1 MDLRQLAL
9 ASVFQVI
16 LAPYSLITYLTDP
29 KTAVTAL
36 TQMRAMLVRDG
47 RLVIDAFIPRPVESF
62 ADFRLDYRRPH
73 GEQMLERHKRITA
86 HADGT
91 NRIERRYRLLAPDGS
106 LRDEFHTD
114 ETIRPYS
121 PDSIAAL
128 AQAAGLRAERWV
140 FDYGANGDATNS
152 RFATAVLLAA

>member
-1 MDLRQLAL
+1 
-9 ASVFQVI
+9 
-16 LAPYSLITYLTDP
+16 
-29 KTAVTAL
+29 
-36 TQMRAMLVRDG
+36 MRAMLVRDG

-128 AQAAGLRAERWV
+128 AQAAGLRAERWA
-140 FDYGANGDATNS
+140 FDYGADGDATNS